1 MSAEED
7 TAAASNDAVWFNVSE
22 RIIYIENDYYQNY
35 NASSSFEYILVP
47 EGINIFPL
55 LGIEIP
61 KDVMNLS
68 SWKVGVSNLNPIYEQ
83 LQDILGEL
91 RVSLFFYTRYICRKI
106 RDDKSLLYS
115 HISV

>member
-7 TAAASNDAVWFNVSE
+7 TAAAASNDAVWFNVSE
-22 RIIYIENDYYQNY
+22 RIIYIENEYYQNY
-35 NASSSFEYILVP
+35 NESSSFEYILVP

-55 LGIEIP
+55 LDIEIP

-91 RVSLFFYTRYICRKI
+91 RVSLFFYRYYICM
-106 RDDKSLLYS
+106 
-115 HISV
+115 